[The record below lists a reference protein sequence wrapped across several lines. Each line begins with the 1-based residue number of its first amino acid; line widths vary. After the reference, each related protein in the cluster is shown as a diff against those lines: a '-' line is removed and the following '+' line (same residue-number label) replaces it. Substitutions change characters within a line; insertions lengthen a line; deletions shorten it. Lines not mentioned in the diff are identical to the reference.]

1 MRKEQA
7 REIEVTKTKKQ
18 NAITVASPIKDLSK
32 QLQGKY
38 SPIQAM
44 KYINADKVALKDQEL
59 RDMAIK
65 MKADRNASNIVSLP
79 FVMSNMS
86 VPIVFIYL

>member
-18 NAITVASPIKDLSK
+18 NAITVASPIKDLSE

-38 SPIQAM
+38 ARIQAM
-44 KYINADKVALKDQEL
+44 KHINADKLDLKDQEL

-65 MKADRNASNIVSLP
+65 MKADINASNIASLP